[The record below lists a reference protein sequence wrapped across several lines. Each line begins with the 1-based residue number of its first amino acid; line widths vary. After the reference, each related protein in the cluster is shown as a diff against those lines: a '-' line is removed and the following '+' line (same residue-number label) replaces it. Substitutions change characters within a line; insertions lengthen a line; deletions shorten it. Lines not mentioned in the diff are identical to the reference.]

1 MEWMWISIGLV
12 SVLAVLWLI
21 VKYMKQLMHNKLAEQ
36 EKALASSIAVL
47 EKEKALAQMQLADV
61 QNVYQQTLQ
70 QLSKETE
77 KYQQLSSQYAVL
89 QTQNTHLSERLDT
102 QKKELT
108 ELQQH
113 FTKEFENIA
122 NRILKQNSS
131 DFTDVNVK
139 HLTDIVNPLKDKIS
153 LFEKKVEDAYD
164 KELRDKLSL
173 REEVRKL
180 TELNTR
186 ISEEATNL
194 TKALK
199 GDVKKQGNWGEIVL
213 ERVLERSGLRKGI
226 EYTREEQIEGQV
238 GQAYRPDVIVHLPDN
253 KHIIVDSKVSLL
265 AYENFVNA
273 NDDEKDAYLK
283 AHIVSLRNHI
293 KGLGDKCY
301 QNSPTLNSPDFVL
314 MFLPIEGSFSV
325 ALQADNELYS
335 FAWDRK
341 IVVVSPTTLLAT
353 LRTIASIW
361 KQENQTKNAQEI
373 ARLGG
378 ALYDKLVGCVE
389 DLNKVKLNIDR
400 ASASHNDAMKKLQLG
415 AGNVF
420 VTAEKMKQLG
430 AKTSKQLPEDLQE

>member
-226 EYTREEQIEGQV
+226 EYTREEQIEGDV
-238 GQAYRPDVIVHLPDN
+238 GQVYRPDVIVHLPDN

-314 MFLPIEGSFSV
+314 MFLPIEGSFSA

>member
-226 EYTREEQIEGQV
+226 EYTREEQIEGDV
-238 GQAYRPDVIVHLPDN
+238 GQVYRPDVIVHLPDN

-273 NDDEKDAYLK
+273 NDDEKDAYIK

-293 KGLGDKCY
+293 KGLGEKCY

>member
-139 HLTDIVNPLKDKIS
+139 HLTDIVNPLKEKIS

-226 EYTREEQIEGQV
+226 EYTREEQIEGDV
-238 GQAYRPDVIVHLPDN
+238 GQVYRPDVIVHLPDN

-293 KGLGDKCY
+293 KGLGEKCY

-325 ALQADNELYS
+325 ALQADNEIYS

>member
-226 EYTREEQIEGQV
+226 EYTREEQIEGDV
-238 GQAYRPDVIVHLPDN
+238 GQVYRPDVIVHLPDN
-253 KHIIVDSKVSLL
+253 KHIIVDSKVSLV

-273 NDDEKDAYLK
+273 PDDEKDM
-283 AHIVSLRNHI
+283 HIKNHIESLRKHI
-293 KGLGDKCY
+293 KGLGEKCY

-325 ALQADNELYS
+325 ALQFDNELYS

>member
-226 EYTREEQIEGQV
+226 EYTREEQIEGDV
-238 GQAYRPDVIVHLPDN
+238 GQVYRPDVIVHLPDN
-253 KHIIVDSKVSLL
+253 KHVIVDSKVSLL

-283 AHIVSLRNHI
+283 AHIVSLRSHI
-293 KGLGDKCY
+293 KGLSEKCY
-301 QNSPTLNSPDFVL
+301 QNSPALNSPDFVL

-325 ALQADNELYS
+325 ALQFDNELYS

>member
-226 EYTREEQIEGQV
+226 EYTREEQIEGDV
-238 GQAYRPDVIVHLPDN
+238 GQVYRPDVIVHLPDN

-273 NDDEKDAYLK
+273 N
-283 AHIVSLRNHI
+283 
-293 KGLGDKCY
+293 
-301 QNSPTLNSPDFVL
+301 
-314 MFLPIEGSFSV
+314 
-325 ALQADNELYS
+325 
-335 FAWDRK
+335 
-341 IVVVSPTTLLAT
+341 
-353 LRTIASIW
+353 
-361 KQENQTKNAQEI
+361 AQ
-373 ARLGG
+373 L
-378 ALYDKLVGCVE
+378 
-389 DLNKVKLNIDR
+389 
-400 ASASHNDAMKKLQLG
+400 
-415 AGNVF
+415 
-420 VTAEKMKQLG
+420 
-430 AKTSKQLPEDLQE
+430 

>member
-1 MEWMWISIGLV
+1 MEWMWRSIGLV

-226 EYTREEQIEGQV
+226 EYTREEQIEGDV
-238 GQAYRPDVIVHLPDN
+238 GQVYRPDVIVHLPDN
-253 KHIIVDSKVSLL
+253 KHIIVDSKVSLV

-273 NDDEKDAYLK
+273 PDDEKDM
-283 AHIVSLRNHI
+283 HIKNHIESLRKHI
-293 KGLGDKCY
+293 KGLGEKCY

-325 ALQADNELYS
+325 ALQFDNELYS

>member
-226 EYTREEQIEGQV
+226 EYTREEQIEGDV
-238 GQAYRPDVIVHLPDN
+238 GQVYRPDVIVHLPDN

-293 KGLGDKCY
+293 KGLGEKCY

>member
-226 EYTREEQIEGQV
+226 EYTREEQIEGDV
-238 GQAYRPDVIVHLPDN
+238 GQVYRPDVIVHLPDN

-293 KGLGDKCY
+293 KGLGEKCY

-325 ALQADNELYS
+325 ALQFDNELYS

>member
-21 VKYMKQLMHNKLAEQ
+21 VKYMKQLMHNTLAEQ

-226 EYTREEQIEGQV
+226 EYTREEQIEGDV
-238 GQAYRPDVIVHLPDN
+238 GQVYRPDVIVHLPDN

-314 MFLPIEGSFSV
+314 MFLPIEGSFSA